1 MDSVYLNIYVMHV
14 GRFVLQNVKAVNKTK
29 TRKIQLR
36 KQSIKWKNIY
46 KRLLIQRIYNHCF
59 SYKMICNNFN
69 QIIVVSNIL
78 IDLSHIF
85 NLTVNIPIF

>member
-36 KQSIKWKNIY
+36 KQRIK
-46 KRLLIQRIYNHCF
+46 
-59 SYKMICNNFN
+59 
-69 QIIVVSNIL
+69 
-78 IDLSHIF
+78 
-85 NLTVNIPIF
+85 